1 MVARKLLGSE
11 KMKCCRGMNSIID
24 EYNWSQTMCC
34 YCGET
39 EDEDGEEVTMDERE
53 LHTLAED
60 VLQQLLRERFSAEFD
75 KDDGTTFEVDCEI
88 ISVSE
93 NR

>member
-1 MVARKLLGSE
+1 MSWE
-11 KMKCCRGMNSIID
+11 KILK
-24 EYNWSQTMCC
+24 SQIGDGGFMFNVTAKVLTD
-34 YCGET
+34 G
-39 EDEDGEEVTMDERE
+39 EDGEEVDMDERE
-53 LHTLAED
+53 LHSLAED

-75 KDDGTTFEVDCEI
+75 KEDGTTFEVDCEI